1 MKIEM
6 SCDVNSLCDGYL
18 SIKDGLV
25 SDLPLYSCSTH
36 TGLGYIGGMM
46 WSVYQELSAHN

>member
-6 SCDVNSLCDGYL
+6 SWDVNAVCDGYW

-25 SDLPLYSCSTH
+25 SDLPLYCWAGLYRWHVVVSLSRAICS
-36 TGLGYIGGMM
+36 
-46 WSVYQELSAHN
+46 

>member
-6 SCDVNSLCDGYL
+6 SWDVNAVCDGYW

-25 SDLPLYSCSTH
+25 SDLPLYCCSTH
-36 TGLGYIGGMM
+36 TGLGYIGGML
-46 WSVYQELSAHN
+46 WSVCRELSAHN